1 MKSLRLAGA
10 LALVALVGTLAFAST
25 TAAAPPR
32 ATASVTI
39 PITTTD
45 VTGTF
50 NGVLTL
56 TQFVVQNGQVVAL
69 GTLTGTLTT
78 ASGVVTTI
86 TQDVVLPLIGGTAV
100 GSCQILHLELGPLD
114 LNLLGV
120 MVHLDKVVL
129 DVTAQSGPGQLLGNL
144 LCGVAHLL
152 DSNAAANAI
161 VNILNQLL
169 GL

>member
-86 TQDVVLPLIGGTAV
+86 TQDVVLPLIGGTAA
-100 GSCQILHLELGPLD
+100 GTCQILHLELGPLD

>member
-10 LALVALVGTLAFAST
+10 VALIAVVGTLAFAST
-25 TAAAPPR
+25 TAAAPPSSG
-32 ATASVTI
+32 TSISI
-39 PITTTD
+39 PINTTD

-50 NGVLTL
+50 AGVLEI
-56 TQFVVQNGQVVAL
+56 TQFVVQNGQVVAV

-86 TQDVVLPLIGGTAV
+86 TEDVVLPLIGGSAV

-114 LNLLGV
+114 LDLLGV
-120 MVHLDKVVL
+120 VVHLDKVVL
-129 DVTAQSGPGQLLGNL
+129 DVTAESGPGKLLGNL

-161 VNILNQLL
+161 ANILNRLL